1 MNKQIWSTV
10 FLTISNLFFTTI
22 FSGFLIFGS
31 DKLKDI
37 TLKYLIT
44 FQIAL
49 TKFYIF
55 ILTNCLLNTMD
66 NGNIEL
72 LSNSAIISLFLSVYH
87 FLSFIITDILDIT
100 PNILIIFLFSIG
112 ILFFSLFIVLLILM
126 YCIKDIKDCCCDCCK
141 CC

>member
-31 DKLKDI
+31 DILKDI

-44 FQIAL
+44 FPIAL

-66 NGNIEL
+66 YGNIDL

-100 PNILIIFLFSIG
+100 PYILIILQFSIG
-112 ILFFSLFIVLLILM
+112 ILSFSIFIVLLIVM
-126 YCIKDIKDCCCDCCK
+126 YCIKRK
-141 CC
+141 